1 MASSKIK
8 PYSYVN
14 PSMIK
19 VIKSPISGM
28 KKSLGVK
35 NATTTK
41 GSLDTEHYT
50 KSSRTTLLALNRVG
64 GTAYTLGKV
73 FQDLRDNLRVEGQL
87 EKHQAQFEKKKAQF
101 KRDQESEAATE
112 EIGKKAA
119 KDAIDKEDVEK
130 KGKKELGWL
139 EKLLG
144 PFKGI
149 FEFAIRT
156 IITQGVLRW
165 ISDPANGERITKVV
179 NGLKTFFGAVF
190 SVAGFA
196 IDKLMSGVSAIFGD
210 GSKTGF
216 ARFGEVMGGLGSL
229 LLGLVGLKALG
240 YMLNPFSLAAD
251 IIGLVN
257 TLLNAPGPTPA
268 AGPGGPA
275 GAADDAAKASKGA
288 VDDAAKQAGKKGFL
302 QRAREIVGGGA
313 QKLKSGVTKT
323 IGNTILNTQ
332 IAIER
337 SRKAFG
343 AVGEWA
349 KRTGA
354 NVNQLRKLAT
364 DPKALFEY
372 VKGIIGGKVEG
383 AIKQNEL
390 VKRLYNAIKN
400 PKQMG
405 SLIKDALKSK
415 QALKT
420 VEYLKQVQ
428 KGAKIG
434 GLDKVIAAITALL
447 EYGLAGTPF
456 VNAFLGAIGGLLG
469 YAGGF
474 ALGAPF
480 GGLPGFIAGAAGG
493 IAGEMAG
500 RTLARLL
507 GRGALGSIKDPLM
520 NDGRML
526 ADPALFA
533 GGIVTKPTRAVIGEK
548 GPEAVIPLGMM
559 GGMSGSGEI
568 ASAVLGALG
577 AMGPAGDMAKKFL
590 APELAKLTEGLG
602 PIAEASPGTKI
613 GTVSKSAAEMKAAEA
628 GDDMSKLVGTGN
640 DDPNTLRGQLT
651 RLLSVFE
658 AITKKDF
665 SSMSG
670 TGTSTTPGGTDDT
683 GDIDT
688 SGVAAA
694 TGSVVDKGAAIA
706 KKFMSNLG
714 ITKEAAAAIAGNFAH
729 ESGGFV
735 PGIREG
741 GPFGRS
747 SKPWPRGTVGKG
759 YGWAQWTNSR
769 PGDRYD
775 LFIKSYGGDYNK
787 IPTNEDN
794 LKFAIQEM
802 KGSNPLSASFKK
814 STDVAGSAVWF
825 RKNWERAGVHHDGP
839 RISYAKGILAKMSS
853 GGKLTPSLSTAGSF
867 SAASYSIK
875 PPPSPGPSATKASIK
890 AKATQTA
897 KTTGS
902 SLASSSATV
911 AVYEEQKQSRM
922 TVVPVPMPTGAINN
936 SSAAPAPRRVVRA
949 RQPIT
954 TGI

>member
-1 MASSKIK
+1 MANSKVK

-28 KKSLGVK
+28 KKSLGFK
-35 NATTTK
+35 SASATK
-41 GSLDTEHYT
+41 GSLNTEHYT
-50 KSSRTTLLALNRVG
+50 KSSRVTLLGLNRVG

-73 FQDLRDNLRVEGQL
+73 FQDMRDNLKGESAL
-87 EKHQAQFEKKKAQF
+87 EKHQQQFEKKKKQF
-101 KRDQESEAATE
+101 QKDQASEAATE

-119 KDAIDKEDVEK
+119 KDAVDKEDVK
-130 KGKKELGWL
+130 KEGKKELGWL
-139 EKLLG
+139 ESLLG

-179 NGLKTFFGAVF
+179 NGLKTYFGAVF

-196 IDKLMSGVSAIFGD
+196 VDKFMSGLSAIFGD

-216 ARFGEVMGGLGSL
+216 ARFGEVMGGFGSL

-251 IIGLVN
+251 IVGLAN
-257 TLLNAPGPTPA
+257 ALLDGSKPTPA
-268 AGPGGPA
+268 AGAGGA
-275 GAADDAAKASKGA
+275 GGVDDAAKASKGA
-288 VDDAAKQAGKKGFL
+288 VDDAAKAAGKKGFL

-313 QKLKSGVTKT
+313 KRLRSGINRG

-332 IAIER
+332 IAIEKG
-337 SRKAFG
+337 RKAYG

-383 AIKQNEL
+383 AIKNNEL
-390 VKRLYNAIKN
+390 VKRLYNAMKN

-434 GLDKVIAAITALL
+434 GIDKVIAAITALL

-480 GGLPGFIAGAAGG
+480 GGLPGFISGAAGG

-500 RTLARLL
+500 RALARLL
-507 GRGALGSIKDPLM
+507 GRGALGSMKDPLM

-533 GGIVTKPTRAVIGEK
+533 GGIITKPTRAVLGER
-548 GPEAVIPLGMM
+548 GPEAVVPLGMM
-559 GGMSGSGEI
+559 GGMNGSAEI

-577 AMGPAGDMAKKFL
+577 AMGPSGAMAKKFL
-590 APELAKLTEGLG
+590 GPELAKLTEGLG
-602 PIAEASPGTKI
+602 PITEASPGTKI
-613 GTVSKSAAEMKAAEA
+613 GTVSTTAAETKEAAA
-628 GDDMSKLVGTGN
+628 DGDMSKLVGTGN
-640 DDPNTLRGQLT
+640 DDPNTLRGQLK
-651 RLLSVFE
+651 RLLDVFE

-665 SSMSG
+665 ESLSG
-670 TGTSTTPGGTDDT
+670 TSSGGGGSTDDGGT
-683 GDIDT
+683 IDT
-688 SGVAAA
+688 SGIAAA
-694 TGSVVDKGAAIA
+694 TGSVTDKGAAIA

-729 ESGGFV
+729 ESGGFI

-741 GPFGRS
+741 GPFGKN
-747 SKPWPRGTVGKG
+747 SKPWPKGTVGKG
-759 YGWAQWTNSR
+759 YGWAQWTNSA

-775 LFIKSYGGDYNK
+775 KFIQSYGGDYNK
-787 IPTNEDN
+787 IPSNEDN

-814 STDVAGSAVWF
+814 STDVASSAVWF

-853 GGKLTPSLSTAGSF
+853 GGKLTPSLSTGGAF

-875 PPPSPGPSATKASIK
+875 PPPSPGPSATKASLK
-890 AKATQTA
+890 ARATQSA
-897 KTTGS
+897 KSTGS
-902 SLASSSATV
+902 SLSSSSATV